1 MSDYFPE
8 EVVIEILS
16 RLPTKSLVRFL
27 LVSKSWQSLISSPN
41 FIAAHLNHVRQSK
54 IPNGS
59 SLSLVR
65 LYNIFCNKE
74 HYALYSEEGV
84 DGGAGRN
91 RKICF
96 PVKLK
101 DGPLRMVGTCD
112 GLVYL
117 SDNYHRENNFLWN
130 PTIRKYVKLPPPTN
144 PPSNFTSATG
154 FGSDCRGDYKVVRV
168 VYREGDGG
176 DLTLPPE
183 VEVYSLSTGFWRR
196 LLNVKID
203 AFISFAGTTHAPLN
217 GAWHWIS
224 YSPHRAADGGCLSL
238 ILRFDV
244 ANESFSEIMLP
255 DELSLVDCLDLVVDV
270 YMGQLCV
277 IANQVRGY
285 KHIWVMKQYGVKE
298 SWTRLFTIDLEK
310 CPGGF
315 VGFRKNDI
323 VVFTNQGH
331 GLATF
336 DPPTGKSRDL
346 TIYNGAAR
354 PLDIDDFEETLVLLG
369 RQNAIVEETT
379 KEFLDDAEEDSP
391 TKQQEVLLVDMLFT
405 LMSGLSGFD

>member
-54 IPNGS
+54 IPNSS

-74 HYALYSEEGV
+74 NYALYSEAGV
-84 DGGAGRN
+84 DGGSGRN
-91 RKICF
+91 SKLCF
-96 PVKLK
+96 PVKLEY
-101 DGPLRMVGTCD
+101 GILRMVGTCD
-112 GLVYL
+112 GLLYL
-117 SDNYHRENNFLWN
+117 SDNHHRENNYIWN
-130 PTIRKYVKLPPPTN
+130 PSIRRYVKLPPPTN
-144 PPSNFTSATG
+144 PPSNFTSVTG

-168 VYREGDGG
+168 VYCEGDGG

-196 LLNVKID
+196 LLNVEID

-224 YSPHRAADGGCLSL
+224 YSPHRAADGGCLCL
-238 ILRFDV
+238 ILRFDI
-244 ANESFSEIMLP
+244 ANELFSEIMLP
-255 DELSLVDCLDLVVDV
+255 DELSLVNCLNLVVNV

-277 IANQVRGY
+277 TANHVRGY
-285 KHIWVMKQYGVKE
+285 EYIWVMKQYGVKE
-298 SWTRLFTIDLEK
+298 SWTRLFTIDLAK
-310 CPGGF
+310 CAGGF

-323 VVFTNQGH
+323 VAFTNQGH
-331 GLATF
+331 GLVTF
-336 DPPTGKSRDL
+336 DPQTGKSRDL
-346 TIYNGAAR
+346 AIYNGVAR

-369 RQNAIVEETT
+369 RQNANVEEVI
-379 KEFLDDAEEDSP
+379 KEFVDDLEEDGP
-391 TKQQEVLLVDMLFT
+391 TNEQEIMLVNMLST
-405 LMSGLSGFD
+405 LMNGLRGFN